1 MKQIYS
7 EESEIKLLLDRRT
20 FLKHTGL
27 AAASFAMLPA
37 LNRIGFAQGNDAT
50 SIIPGINPKMIVH
63 SKRPVVMETPIELLR
78 KHKLTPKEL
87 LYIRTNQPY
96 EECNHLRAMPLKGEI
111 EIIGLVTIPYTLNV
125 SELNGMPQA
134 ETHMVLQC
142 SGNGRAF
149 FSERSRTGGTQWT
162 RGGGGCVKFKGVP
175 LKLILER
182 AQVSPSAKFL
192 TTEGLDKPDVPTASD
207 FEKSVPLAEVID
219 RAILAI
225 EMNGEPIPAAHGG
238 PVRLVIPGFYGV
250 NNIKWVKRLRL
261 EARETPNVAQRDRY
275 RLPNNIITPGESFSF
290 TSENSSPNWHQ
301 RIKSIIWSPVQD
313 ETVPESFNVAGAA
326 WNDGKAPII
335 SIMVSVDSGQTW
347 QKADMEAP
355 ASPYAW
361 YLWQTS
367 IKAKTRGPVEI
378 WAMAADALGR
388 TQPIDGTLFWSPKGY
403 EWNGVDKIKVT
414 VG

>member
-7 EESEIKLLLDRRT
+7 EDSETNLLFNRRT

-27 AAASFAMLPA
+27 AAASIAMLPS
-37 LNRIGFAQGNDAT
+37 LNRIGFAQETDAAT
-50 SIIPGINPKMIVH
+50 IIPGINPKMIVH
-63 SKRPVVMETPIELLR
+63 SNRPVVMETPIELL
-78 KHKLTPKEL
+78 KEYKLTPKEL
-87 LYIRTNQPY
+87 LYIRSNQPY
-96 EECNHLRAMPLKGEI
+96 EECNHLKAMPLKGEI
-111 EIIGLVTIPYTLNV
+111 EIIGLVTIPYTLNI
-125 SELNGMPQA
+125 SELSAMPQA
-134 ETHMVLQC
+134 EVHMVLQC

-149 FSERSRTGGTQWT
+149 FSTRSQTGGTQWI
-162 RGGGGCVKFKGVP
+162 RGGCGCLKFKGVP

-182 AQVSPSAKFL
+182 AQVSPTAKFL
-192 TTEGLDKPDVPTASD
+192 TTEGLDKPDIPTASD

-261 EARETPNVAQRDRY
+261 EAEETPNVAQRDRY
-275 RLPNNIITPGESFSF
+275 RTPNMIINPGDSFHF
-290 TSENSSPNWHQ
+290 TSENSSPNWQ
-301 RIKSIIWSPVQD
+301 QKIKSTIWTPVQD
-313 ETVPESFNVAGAA
+313 ETVPEGFDVRGAA

-335 SIMVSVDSGQTW
+335 SIMVSIDSGRTW
-347 QKADMEAP
+347 QRADIEAP

-367 IKAKTRGPVEI
+367 VKAKAKGPAEI
-378 WAMAADALGR
+378 WAMATDALGR

-403 EWNGVDKIKVT
+403 EWNGVDKVKVT